1 MLIQLRKRMG
11 REEGFTLIELL
22 VVMLILGILAA
33 IAIPTFFNQR
43 EKAQDSDAKAMARA
57 AQTAIETYATDH
69 SGKYTGATVG
79 ALTTIEPT
87 VLATGDN
94 AVSLS
99 PGSDRQ
105 RLHRHREEPRLGGYP
120 HVQHHAFGRRIH
132 VHLHSHRRRLSVRRL
147 GRLGKPRLFLAMCRN
162 EYRGGRALCPPSAC
176 SPTWKQNA

>member
-43 EKAQDSDAKAMARA
+43 EKAQDSDAKAMSRA

-69 SGKYTGATVG
+69 SGKYTGATV
-79 ALTTIEPT
+79 ADLTTIEPT
-87 VLATGDN
+87 VVATGDN

-99 PGSDRQ
+99 GVTDTGYTVTAKS
-105 RLHRHREEPRLGGYP
+105 LG
-120 HVQHHAFGRRIH
+120 
-132 VHLHSHRRRLSVRRL
+132 
-147 GRLGKPRLFLAMCRN
+147 N
-162 EYRGGRALCPPSAC
+162 GGTRTFSITRAGGGFSFTCTPVGGGCPSGG
-176 SPTWKQNA
+176 WGG